1 MYKNIIIAALATSI
15 YHSYIVEGIPE
26 WKVIFATVWLFVCVL
41 AVMEAI
47 DSTIRAA
54 RYGKPHMISHKSFEK
69 YKRWLKEDVLQKK
82 AKGKSE
88 TFKKDLIMNV
98 ILLQKKYAFSG
109 KQIKEL
115 LDLATTEQKEKSA

>member
-1 MYKNIIIAALATSI
+1 MFKNIIIAALATFI

-54 RYGKPHMISHKSFEK
+54 RYGKAHMISRKSFEK
-69 YKRWLKEDVLQKK
+69 YKRWLNEDVLQKK

-88 TFKKDLIMNV
+88 TFKKELIMNV

-109 KQIKEL
+109 RQIREL
-115 LDLATTEQKEKSA
+115 LELVATEEKEKSA